1 MKQALY
7 IVTGL
12 PYSGKT
18 TLTNELVKR
27 FGFAV
32 ASVDE
37 FLDKG
42 SYVVEKM
49 TQEDWNKV
57 YSQAYKKLKELLGE
71 GKTVIFDG
79 GSLRKSERQTL
90 KNIVESMNI
99 LSKLIYVNTTKEEII
114 KRRTEN

>member
-1 MKQALY
+1 M
-7 IVTGL
+7 
-12 PYSGKT
+12 
-18 TLTNELVKR
+18 
-27 FGFAV
+27 